1 MQVKNGD
8 TIQVHYKGTLSDGT
22 LFDSS
27 EGSEPLEFKVG
38 EGRVIPGFEKGVIDM
53 KVGDKKTINIPCLEA
68 YGELNDEMK
77 ITLPRTEVPAEMK
90 PEIGMEMH
98 LTDENGQVIPVLVI
112 DLTEDTITLDAN
124 HPLAGE
130 DLTFELELMNI
141 A

>member
-77 ITLPRTEVPAEMK
+77 ITLPRTEVPADMK

-112 DLTEDTITLDAN
+112 DLSEDTITLDAN

>member
-1 MQVKNGD
+1 MVKNGD
-8 TIQVHYKGTLSDGT
+8 TIQVHYKGTLTDGT

-38 EGRVIPGFEKGVIDM
+38 GGMVIAGFDQGVIGM
-53 KVGDKKTINIPCLEA
+53 AIGEKKSIHIPCAEA
-68 YGELNDEMK
+68 YGALNDDAK
-77 ITLPRTEVPAEMK
+77 ITLPRSEVPEDMK

-98 LTDENGQVIPVLVI
+98 LTDENGQVMPVLVI
-112 DLTEDTITLDAN
+112 DLTDDTITLDAN

-130 DLTFELELMNI
+130 DLNFDLELVSI

>member
-77 ITLPRTEVPAEMK
+77 ITLPRTEVPADMK

>member
-1 MQVKNGD
+1 
-8 TIQVHYKGTLSDGT
+8 
-22 LFDSS
+22 
-27 EGSEPLEFKVG
+27 
-38 EGRVIPGFEKGVIDM
+38 
-53 KVGDKKTINIPCLEA
+53 
-68 YGELNDEMK
+68 MK
-77 ITLPRTEVPAEMK
+77 ITLPRTEVPADMK

>member
-8 TIQVHYKGTLSDGT
+8 TIQVHYKRTLSDGT

-77 ITLPRTEVPAEMK
+77 ITLPRTEVPADMK

>member
-1 MQVKNGD
+1 MVKNGD
-8 TIQVHYKGTLSDGT
+8 TIQVHYKGTLTDGT

-38 EGRVIPGFEKGVIDM
+38 GGMVIPGFDQGVIGM
-53 KVGDKKTINIPCLEA
+53 AIGDKKTIHIPCDQA
-68 YGELNDEMK
+68 YGQLNDEAK
-77 ITLPRTEVPAEMK
+77 ITLPRSEVPEDMK

-112 DLTEDTITLDAN
+112 GLTDESITLDAN

-130 DLTFELELMNI
+130 DLNFDLELVSI
-141 A
+141 S